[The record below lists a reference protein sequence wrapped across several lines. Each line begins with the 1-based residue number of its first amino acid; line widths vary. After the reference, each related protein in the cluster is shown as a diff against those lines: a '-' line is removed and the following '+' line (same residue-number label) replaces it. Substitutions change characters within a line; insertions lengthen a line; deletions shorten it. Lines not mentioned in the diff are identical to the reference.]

1 MKFCKII
8 FISLL
13 CVIITVTS
21 VCTALR
27 YNSFKNSIADGQIHF
42 SIDDVIDIFLDLAK
56 NQHQYDSIFDNS
68 TLDFLRTC
76 HMDYGA
82 KFVLYCFYESD
93 DFNLSMVP
101 DKYRSEFLENSDW
114 LNFGFHYINSEKP
127 NEESAKHILSDYQKL
142 TNELIRV
149 TGSTNKILRLS
160 YFMGNY
166 DVINSLK
173 KQGVKGFLT
182 ADDERLSYYLNEEES
197 EFINN
202 NDIYIDKDNGI
213 KFIST
218 DIRLEKVKDKKLYS
232 ELIDICLNEQQNQI
246 IAVFTHE
253 YALDENMQK
262 KIKTVCEFA
271 NHLGYSFTMF

>member
-1 MKFCKII
+1 MKFRKII

-27 YNSFKNSIADGQIHF
+27 YNSFKNSIANGQIHF

-82 KFVLYCFYESD
+82 KFVLYCFYESEN
-93 DFNLSMVP
+93 FNLSMVP

-127 NEESAKHILSDYQKL
+127 NEESAKRILSDYQKL
-142 TNELIRV
+142 TDELIRV
-149 TGSTNKILRLS
+149 TGSTNYTLRLS
-160 YFMGNY
+160 YFMGSY
-166 DVINSLK
+166 DAINSLK
-173 KQGVKGFLT
+173 NQGVKGLLT
-182 ADDERLSYYLNEEES
+182 ADDDRLSYYLNKEDS
-197 EFINN
+197 KFINN
-202 NDIYIDKDNGI
+202 HDIYIDKNSGM

-218 DIRLEKVKDKKLYS
+218 DMRLEKVEDNKIYS
-232 ELIDICLNEQQNQI
+232 ELIDICLDEQQNQI

-253 YALDENMQK
+253 YALDDNMQK
-262 KIKTVCEFA
+262 KIKTVCKFA
-271 NHLGYSFTMF
+271 KHFGYSFTMF